1 DELPPPALV
10 AARLGGRVRR
20 PRADLEILR
29 ARRPRRLPLL
39 FLRRRHLDPVKFEL
53 IATDGAA
60 RAGRLTTANGV
71 VETPIFM
78 PVGTHAAVKA
88 LAPDDLRAAGA
99 QIVLANTYHLY
110 LRPGHDLIRE
120 LGGLH
125 RFMGWDRAILTDSGG
140 FQVFSLS
147 KLRKITDAG
156 VEFRSPV
163 DGSTHFLSPEIAVE
177 VPQAL
182 GADIIH
188 PLDECL
194 AYPVSRA
201 DAERSL
207 ALTLRWAAR
216 SKAAQV
222 GARAT
227 SQAMFGI
234 VQGGAEADLRR
245 QAARAT
251 VELGF
256 DGYAIGGMA
265 GGGAEAGRAEPT
277 ELVASLLPPG
287 QPRYLMGVGKP
298 DDLVQSVARGV
309 DMFDCVLPTRNAR
322 NGQAFTADGPVTL
335 KQARYIRDSAPLDA
349 ACDCYTCRGFSR
361 AYLRHLFMAGGLL
374 AYRLLTLHNVTFFL
388 RLAREM
394 RAAIVAG
401 AFGRF
406 QAQFVARYPVAVT
419 PEEPGDTPRLSAAD

>member
-1 DELPPPALV
+1 M
-10 AARLGGRVRR
+10 
-20 PRADLEILR
+20 
-29 ARRPRRLPLL
+29 
-39 FLRRRHLDPVKFEL
+39 KFEL

-60 RAGRLTTANGV
+60 RAGRLTTGNGVV

-78 PVGTHAAVKA
+78 PVGTRAAVKA

-99 QIVLANTYHLY
+99 QIVLANTYHLF
-110 LRPGHDLIRE
+110 LRPGHDLVRE

-140 FQVFSLS
+140 FQVWSLS

-156 VEFRSPV
+156 VEFRSPI
-163 DGSTHFLSPEIAVE
+163 DGSPHFLSPEIAVE
-177 VPQAL
+177 VQQAL

-194 AYPVSRA
+194 AYPVSRF

-207 ALTLRWAAR
+207 ALTMRWAAR
-216 SKAAQV
+216 SKAAHA

-234 VQGGAEADLRR
+234 VQGGADADLRR

-251 VELGF
+251 VDLGF

-265 GGGAEAGRAEPT
+265 VGEPKPAMYELT

-335 KQARYIRDSAPLDA
+335 KQARYIRDGAPLDA
-349 ACDCYTCRGFSR
+349 GCDCYACRSFSR
-361 AYLRHLFMAGGLL
+361 AYLRHLFMAGELL

-388 RLAREM
+388 RLASEM

-401 AFGRF
+401 AFGPF
-406 QAQFVARYPVAVT
+406 QARFFSRYPVAAT
-419 PEEPGDTPRLSAAD
+419 PEEPGTARLSAAD

>member
-1 DELPPPALV
+1 
-10 AARLGGRVRR
+10 
-20 PRADLEILR
+20 
-29 ARRPRRLPLL
+29 
-39 FLRRRHLDPVKFEL
+39 VKFEL
-53 IATDGAA
+53 LATDGAA
-60 RAGRLTTANGV
+60 RAGRLTTASGV

-88 LAPDDLRAAGA
+88 LGPDDLRAAGA
-99 QIVLANTYHLY
+99 QIVLANTYHLF
-110 LRPGHDLIRE
+110 LRPGHDLVRE

-163 DGSTHFLSPEIAVE
+163 DGSTHFLSPEVAVE
-177 VPQAL
+177 VQQAL

-188 PLDECL
+188 TLDECL
-194 AYPVSRA
+194 AYPVLRA

-207 ALTLRWAAR
+207 ELTLRWAER
-216 SKAAQV
+216 SKAAHA
-222 GARAT
+222 GPRHAG
-227 SQAMFGI
+227 QALFGI
-234 VQGGAEADLRR
+234 VQGGVDADLRR

-251 VELGF
+251 VAIGF

-265 GGGAEAGRAEPT
+265 VGEPKPAMYDLT
-277 ELVASLLPPG
+277 ELVASLLPVD

-298 DDLVQSVARGV
+298 EDLVHSVARGV

-322 NGQAFTADGPVTL
+322 NGQVFTPDGPLTL
-335 KQARYIRDSAPLDA
+335 KQARFARDPAPLDA
-349 ACDCYTCRGFSR
+349 ECGCYACRGFSR
-361 AYLRHLFMAGGLL
+361 AYLRHLFMAGELL
-374 AYRLLTLHNVTFFL
+374 SYRLLTLHNVTFFL

-394 RAAIVAG
+394 RASIVAG
-401 AFGRF
+401 GFRVFRERF
-406 QAQFVARYPVAVT
+406 FARYAVT
-419 PEEPGDTPRLSAAD
+419 LSAGDSEETAPDGAT

>member
-1 DELPPPALV
+1 MT
-10 AARLGGRVRR
+10 
-20 PRADLEILR
+20 
-29 ARRPRRLPLL
+29 
-39 FLRRRHLDPVKFEL
+39 FEL
-53 IATDGAA
+53 AATDGAA

-78 PVGTHAAVKA
+78 PDGTHAAVKA

-99 QIVLANTYHLY
+99 QIVLANTYHLF
-110 LRPGHDLIRE
+110 LRPGHDVVRE

-147 KLRKITDAG
+147 KLRKISDAG

-177 VPQAL
+177 VQQAL

-194 AYPVSRA
+194 AYPASRS

-207 ALTLRWAAR
+207 ELTLRWAAR
-216 SKAAQV
+216 SKAAHAAAD
-222 GARAT
+222 ARN
-227 SQAMFGI
+227 QALFGI
-234 VQGGAEADLRR
+234 VQGGADADLRS
-245 QAARAT
+245 QATRAT

-265 GGGAEAGRAEPT
+265 VGEPKPAMYDLT
-277 ELVASLLPPG
+277 ELVASLLPTG

-298 DDLVQSVARGV
+298 EDLVRSVARGV

-322 NGQAFTADGPVTL
+322 NGQAFTTDGPVTL
-335 KQARYIRDSAPLDA
+335 KQARYVRDGAPLDA
-349 ACDCYTCRGFSR
+349 ACDCYACRGFSR
-361 AYLRHLFMAGGLL
+361 AYLRHLFMAGELL

-401 AFGRF
+401 AFGPF
-406 QAQFVARYPVAVT
+406 QARFFSRYPASAS
-419 PEEPGDTPRLSAAD
+419 PDEPGATTRLAASD